1 MVSAGVGC
9 TTAMRERIKRDFYPA
24 LHLGRRS
31 VKVVEKDAVAFRQQ
45 LLRRDWLAALV
56 GEDVKNVH
64 SVIRNRRESGCRR
77 LRRTHLP
84 IDY

>member
-1 MVSAGVGC
+1 MGSVGAGS
-9 TTAMRERIKRDFYPA
+9 TAMRERIKRDFYPA
-24 LHLGRRS
+24 LHLGGRG
-31 VKVVEKDAVAFRQQ
+31 VKVVEKNAVALGQQ
-45 LLRRDWLAALV
+45 LLWRDGLAALV